1 MRKHVLLLAIVLLAF
16 PTFCIA
22 QPATDFNTNRRAF
35 TNGSDFSD
43 AWSFALSAGAA
54 FPTQKGEASLFMN
67 TGVSS
72 KFSGQYYFGRA
83 GLGLSAGMI
92 HAHLDNAAITSFMQA
107 NKFPDNATFTSTS
120 SLTSYWLAGPSFRM
134 GNRIQIMG
142 EIRGGIFQNKAGSL
156 NITAPGV
163 TRSLYRFESGEKT
176 SFPGWS
182 GNLSVAYPLGSTTA
196 ISINTDYLQ
205 SSSEIRLIDSRQGID
220 VATLQTKK
228 WQVFTAG
235 ISFVKIFG
243 SSKSVVKPPKQSGL
257 ATGKRS
263 ASPTSSDVQQI
274 PDDVSIIHPE
284 SSRSLKTR
292 TKSNQTNERTFN
304 TYADDAGIMNP
315 EAGRVSKQKTKSNNT
330 NERTTNESC
339 GPVTLKTT
347 NPDGTV
353 EEQTFSC
360 PDDALAYARKI
371 ESTPARISTNRSVPK
386 QTQGATFGE
395 KVNQGLHA
403 AGGAIAQ
410 GSSIQPSNS
419 NDAGS
424 KNILYGKI
432 VHAGSG
438 GQNEIVTNKMASGG
452 AGGGAAA
459 ASYAATGMVVA
470 PTTPTVFAG
479 PVMNIYTRES
489 SSGMATGKRSRD
501 AGSGMATGRRTYQP
515 IMMNDIVLQDAC
527 TNCNVKMN
535 NPYFKDNPMQGEMPM
550 MRNSNGANSNDDDC
564 DGLAEGFTVSLFD
577 MVTNSKIAT
586 TTTDR
591 CGAYWFAN
599 LPTGNYAVQVEG
611 YVGSNKSI
619 PFSIAGK
626 DAKDIA
632 GVAFAPEANWQHIIY
647 QSGNAAGRGK
657 VSMQDISIIA
667 ADSDGDGLAETFRT
681 IGNQSDGSSK
691 DFSNASAAKSSGGG
705 SGKASMSDLHF
716 VMPVQSKSGG
726 SGKASLSD
734 LHFTKN
740 ASSSEYKATATFSD
754 GSTQDISNYIE
765 VQQQAGLLQITSKL
779 ADTDG
784 DGHADLIWSPRS
796 NVSISAKS
804 AAVPNADLPPITF
817 QSTSAFAD
825 ALQTNVGD
833 LDGDGIPEIISGNN
847 GAALLGGALPGGA
860 VISAALRSGTPQAP
874 IVIKDG
880 SNEDN
885 DEGPS
890 YKPGNPIG
898 GISIKG
904 GKNPGGNMFTQSRTN
919 NLGEF
924 EMQGLEPGEYVLMI
938 PSNYVIS
945 DTKFIEWRDNDSD
958 DDGTAEARSSGPKV
972 TASQNTQSLRVS
984 NQPNTKAQ
992 DHNSSRSNKS
1002 SSVIDDG
1009 GGSGSGSNTRAQDHN
1024 SSRSNKTGSVI
1035 DDGGGNSGNTRAQD
1049 HNSSRSNKT
1058 GSVISNGN
1066 GGNSEAARNVA
1077 IKVVASQNSQSLRVI
1092 SADADMDGDGIFET
1106 DVTSQVYD
1114 DIVINEKGEPTTPA
1128 QRAGISTSRSNIR
1141 NKHGFQEVGEGV
1153 YFASGS
1159 AIIAGKT
1166 VPVKLVYKNRVGG
1179 IFKGE

>member
-1 MRKHVLLLAIVLLAF
+1 MRKHVLLLAIVLLAITQF
-16 PTFCIA
+16 STA
-22 QPATDFNTNRRAF
+22 QPANFLNSKRQSPGQIAA
-35 TNGSDFSD
+35 FSD
-43 AWSFALSAGAA
+43 AWSFTLSAGAA

-67 TGVSS
+67 TGLSS
-72 KFSGQYYFGRA
+72 KFSSQYFFGKV

-92 HAHLDNAAITSFMQA
+92 HAAMDNTAIKSFMQA

-134 GNRIQIMG
+134 GNRIQILG

-163 TRSLYRFESGEKT
+163 TRSLYRFETGEKT

-182 GNLSVAYPLGSTTA
+182 GNLSVAYPLGATTA

-205 SSSEIRLIDSRQGID
+205 SSSAIRLIDPRQGID

-235 ISFVKIFG
+235 ISFVKTFG

-263 ASPTSSDVQQI
+263 SVQTSSDVQQI
-274 PDDVSIIHPE
+274 PDDVSIINPE
-284 SSRSLKTR
+284 ASRSLKTR

-304 TYADDAGIMNP
+304 TNADDADIMN
-315 EAGRVSKQKTKSNNT
+315 ADASRVLKTKTKSNQSNDRMS
-330 NERTTNESC
+330 NANC
-339 GPVTLKTT
+339 GPVTIK
-347 NPDGTV
+347 NISPDGTV

-419 NDAGS
+419 NDAGN

-438 GQNEIVTNKMASGG
+438 GQHEIVTNRISGG

-479 PVMNIYTRES
+479 PVMNIYARES

-527 TNCNVKMN
+527 TNCNVKASNPLYNGNNNQGN
-535 NPYFKDNPMQGEMPM
+535 NPMHEKSAGTG
-550 MRNSNGANSNDDDC
+550 RNDDDC

-586 TTTDR
+586 TTTDH

-611 YVGSNKSI
+611 YVASNKNI

-632 GVAFAPEANWQHIIY
+632 GVAFAPEANWHHIIY
-647 QSGNAAGRGK
+647 QSGNAAARGK

-667 ADSDGDGLAETFRT
+667 ADSDGDGFAETFRT

-716 VMPVQSKSGG
+716 VMPAQSKSGG

-740 ASSSEYKATATFSD
+740 AGSSEYKATATFSD
-754 GSTQDISNYIE
+754 GSTQDISKYIE

-784 DGHADLIWSPRS
+784 DGFADLIWSPRS

-804 AAVPNADLPPITF
+804 AAVLNAELPAITF
-817 QSTSAFAD
+817 QSASAFTD

-833 LDGDGIPEIISGNN
+833 LDGDGIPEIIAGNN
-847 GAALLGGALPGGA
+847 GAALLGGAIPGGA
-860 VISAALRSGTPQAP
+860 VISAALRSGNPQAP

-880 SNEDN
+880 SNEYD

-890 YKPGNPIG
+890 NKPGTPIG
-898 GISIKG
+898 GIIVKG
-904 GKNPGGNMFTQSRTN
+904 GKNPGGNLFAKSLTN

-924 EMQGLEPGEYVLMI
+924 EMQGLEPGEYVLMMQ
-938 PSNYVIS
+938 SNYVIS
-945 DTKFIEWRDNDSD
+945 DTKFIEWRDDDSD

-984 NQPNTKAQ
+984 NAPTTKAQDHNSTRSNKTASRVDDGGGNGGNTKAQ
-992 DHNSSRSNKS
+992 DHNS
-1002 SSVIDDG
+1002 
-1009 GGSGSGSNTRAQDHN
+1009 T
-1024 SSRSNKTGSVI
+1024 RSNKTASIAG
-1035 DDGGGNSGNTRAQD
+1035 DGNT
-1049 HNSSRSNKT
+1049 
-1058 GSVISNGN
+1058 GN
-1066 GGNSEAARNVA
+1066 NADGRKGDVK
-1077 IKVVASQNSQSLRVI
+1077 ITASQNSQSLRIV

-1106 DVTSQVYD
+1106 DVTTKVYD
-1114 DIVINEKGEPTTPA
+1114 DIVVNEKGETVTPT
-1128 QRAGISTSRSNIR
+1128 QRTGISTSRSNIR
-1141 NKHGFQEVGEGV
+1141 NKTALLEVGDGV
-1153 YFASGS
+1153 YLSSGS
-1159 AIIAGKT
+1159 ATIGNKT
-1166 VPVKLVYKNRVGG
+1166 VPVKMVYKKRVGG
-1179 IFKGE
+1179 IFKGD